1 MNPLSK
7 VGHFPPQQW
16 SIWLIQGNPFT
27 DFKEWKNVTIHEVPQ
42 LKKINGTEILASDR
56 IRAAQKH
63 QTNLQALETFV
74 NTRVYEGYSKEKR
87 LEDFREDVAHR
98 EAKEARDKAKFPGD
112 YKGPPKQSSKFFKN
126 GERRMCNEFKA
137 MWSLIEDKEA
147 RFSELRVQLP
157 RGLDTEDIQV
167 EISGMWV
174 AIRVKLRLFQMKLWN
189 EVFDQAVKL
198 QRSKTTG
205 ELFIRMKKVKPC
217 VLMLRREELQQEKI
231 DKEMKEKSK
240 HICL

>member
-1 MNPLSK
+1 M
-7 VGHFPPQQW
+7 
-16 SIWLIQGNPFT
+16 
-27 DFKEWKNVTIHEVPQ
+27 TIHEVPQ

-63 QTNLQALETFV
+63 QSNLEALKIFIS
-74 NTRVYEGYSKEKR
+74 TRVYDGYSKEKR
-87 LEDFREDVAHR
+87 LEDFREDVAQR

-112 YKGPPKQSSKFFKN
+112 YKEPAKQSSKFFKN

-137 MWSLIEDKEA
+137 LWSLVEDKEA

-157 RGLDTEDIQV
+157 RGLDTEDVEV
-167 EISGMWV
+167 EISGIWV

-217 VLMLRREELQQEKI
+217 MLMLRREQLQQEQT
-231 DKEMKEKSK
+231 DKDLKEKSTYI
-240 HICL
+240 HIYVFTDL